1 MTTIECDIY
10 ESRVSTTPL
19 LKKRV
24 EPVVYGNAEGPL
36 DTDELEFFE
45 KNGFLFFDSFLSGK
59 ELEEA
64 IVAQK
69 QLKIQQTYSNDPKTI
84 FELENKE
91 KKVRSIF
98 DIHRSDSVFRKISQT
113 PRIVQMVEQ
122 LLDSQV
128 YIHQSR
134 INYKPAFRGKE
145 FYWHSDF
152 ETWHIEDGMPRMR
165 AVSCSIS
172 LTENTSFNGAL
183 MVIPGSHKVFV
194 SCVGQTP
201 KDHFKASLKK
211 QEYGVPDDKNLA
223 SLVKKHGIVS
233 PLGGPGSLLLF
244 DCNIMHGS
252 NSNISPTSRT
262 NLFYVYNSVEN
273 SLEEPFGKM
282 HPRPDYIASRTVNP
296 ISL

>member
-1 MTTIECDIY
+1 M
-10 ESRVSTTPL
+10 
-19 LKKRV
+19 
-24 EPVVYGNAEGPL
+24 
-36 DTDELEFFE
+36 
-45 KNGFLFFDSFLSGK
+45 SGK

-64 IVAQK
+64 IAAQK
-69 QLKIQQTYSNDPKTI
+69 QLKIQQTYSDDPKTI
-84 FELENKE
+84 YELENKE

-98 DIHRSDSVFRKISQT
+98 NIHQSNAVFKKISQT

-165 AVSCSIS
+165 AISCSIS

-183 MVIPGSHKVFV
+183 MVIPGSHKVFI

-201 KDHFKASLKK
+201 RDHFKESLKK

-223 SLVKKHGIVS
+223 SLAEKHGIVS

-244 DCNIMHGS
+244 DCNIRHGS
-252 NSNISPTSRT
+252 NSNISPTPRT
-262 NLFYVYNSVEN
+262 NLFYVYNSIEN
-273 SLEEPFGKM
+273 GLESPFGKM
-282 HPRPDYIASRTVNP
+282 TPRPDYIASRTVNP

>member
-1 MTTIECDIY
+1 MTTIECDNY
-10 ESRVSTTPL
+10 ESRVSRTPL

-24 EPVVYGNAEGPL
+24 DPVIYGNAAGPL
-36 DTDELEFFE
+36 DEVKVKSFE
-45 KNGFLFFDSFLSGK
+45 ENGFLFFDSFLSGK
-59 ELEEA
+59 ELDEA
-64 IVAQK
+64 IAAQK
-69 QLKIQQTYSNDPKTI
+69 KLKIQQTDDPKTI
-84 FELENKE
+84 FELENNE

-98 DIHRSDSVFRKISQT
+98 NIHESNAVFKEISHN

-165 AVSCSIS
+165 AISCSIS

-183 MVIPGSHKVFV
+183 MVIPGSHKVFI
-194 SCVGQTP
+194 SCVGETP
-201 KDHFKASLKK
+201 KDHFKESLKK

-223 SLVKKHGIVS
+223 DLAEKHGIAS

-244 DCNIMHGS
+244 DCNLMHGS

-262 NLFYVYNSVEN
+262 NVFYVYNSIEN
-273 SLEEPFGKM
+273 GLETPFGKM
-282 HPRPDYIASRTVNP
+282 PPRPDYIASRTVNP